1 MFSAVVDSKMGIPN
15 NGFHYS
21 EDCIKSIE
29 PKDIGIGKT
38 STSAS
43 SEEINFSKA
52 RKLPQVFASL
62 AGRSI

>member
-15 NGFHYS
+15 NGFDYS

-29 PKDIGIGKT
+29 PKDIDIGKT

-43 SEEINFSKA
+43 SEV
-52 RKLPQVFASL
+52 KLPQVFASL